1 MHKLK
6 TLAYATATA
15 GMLALSPANALAQ
28 ASPNNDVAEARLE
41 GSVAT
46 AFALN
51 RHLNP
56 FRIQVEVQ
64 DQTAILTGTVE
75 NGVNRDLAK
84 EVALSI
90 EGIEEVDNQL
100 EIDIG
105 VDQSDAERTS
115 LANTLNDATTTATVK
130 SKLLW
135 NRHTQG
141 LDIDVDTNNSV
152 VTLTG
157 AADSDAARELAER
170 LASNTA
176 GVRDV
181 RNNIV
186 VSEEPGTAARAQQAA
201 GQAADE
207 AANAVSD
214 VWITSKV
221 KSSLLF
227 SRSLDGMDIS
237 VMSRNGAVTLSGRV
251 DSEEHKQLAIETAR
265 NIRGV
270 ASVDAQALRVAP

>member
-6 TLAYATATA
+6 TMTLAIATT
-15 GMLALSPANALAQ
+15 GMLALSPFSVMAQ
-28 ASPNNDVAEARLE
+28 DNRSEVGEARME

-56 FRIQVEVQ
+56 FRIQVQVQ
-64 DQTAILTGTVE
+64 DRTAILTGTVE
-75 NGVNRDLAK
+75 NGVNRDLAE

-100 EIDIG
+100 TVDTD
-105 VDQSDAERTS
+105 VDQSDAERIS
-115 LANTLNDATTTATVK
+115 FANSFNDATTTATVK

-141 LDIDVDTNNSV
+141 LDIDVDTSNSV

-157 AADSDAARELAER
+157 EANSDAARELAQR
-170 LASNTA
+170 LAENTA

-186 VSEEPGTAARAQQAA
+186 ITDQPGTAAQAQQAA
-201 GQAADE
+201 GE
-207 AANAVSD
+207 AASEAAEVVSD
-214 VWITSKV
+214 AWITSKV

-227 SRSLDGMDIS
+227 NRNLDAMDIS
-237 VMSRNGAVTLSGRV
+237 VMSRNSRVTLSGRV
-251 DSEEHKQLAIETAR
+251 DSDARKQLAIETAG

-270 ASVDAQALRVAP
+270 ESVDAQALRVAP

>member
-6 TLAYATATA
+6 TMTLAIATT
-15 GMLALSPANALAQ
+15 GMLALSPFSVMAQ
-28 ASPNNDVAEARLE
+28 DNRSEVGEARME

-56 FRIQVEVQ
+56 FRIQVQVQ
-64 DQTAILTGTVE
+64 DRTAILTGTVE
-75 NGVNRDLAK
+75 NGVNRDLAE

-100 EIDIG
+100 TVDTD
-105 VDQSDAERTS
+105 VDQSDAERIS
-115 LANTLNDATTTATVK
+115 FANSFNDATTTATVK

-141 LDIDVDTNNSV
+141 LDIDVDTSNSV

-157 AADSDAARELAER
+157 EANSDAARELAQR
-170 LASNTA
+170 LAENTA

-186 VSEEPGTAARAQQAA
+186 ITDQPGTAAQAQQAA
-201 GQAADE
+201 GE
-207 AANAVSD
+207 AASEAAEVVSD
-214 VWITSKV
+214 AWITSKV

-227 SRSLDGMDIS
+227 NRNLDAMDIS
-237 VMSRNGAVTLSGRV
+237 VMSRNGRVTLSGRV
-251 DSEEHKQLAIETAR
+251 DSDARKQLAIETAG

-270 ASVDAQALRVAP
+270 ESVDAQALRVAP

>member
-1 MHKLK
+1 MHTLK
-6 TLAYATATA
+6 ALAYATATA
-15 GMLALSPANALAQ
+15 GILALAPANALAQ
-28 ASPNNDVAEARLE
+28 TNPNNDVAEARLE

-51 RHLNP
+51 SHLNP
-56 FRIQVEVQ
+56 FRIGVEVE

-75 NGVNRDLAK
+75 NGVNRNLA
-84 EVALSI
+84 EQVALSI
-90 EGIEEVDNQL
+90 EGIDRVDNQIA
-100 EIDIG
+100 IDTD

-115 LANTLNDATTTATVK
+115 LANSLDDATTTATVK

-141 LDIDVDTNNSV
+141 LDIDVDTHNSV

-157 AADSDAARELAER
+157 VANSDAARELAER
-170 LASNTA
+170 LASHTR
-176 GVRDV
+176 GVREV

-186 VSEEPGTAARAQQAA
+186 ITDEPGTAARAQQAA

-207 AANAVSD
+207 AADAVSD
-214 VWITSKV
+214 AWITSKV

-227 SRSLDGMDIS
+227 SRNLDGVAIS
-237 VMSRNGAVTLSGRV
+237 VMSRAGNVTLGGSV
-251 DSEEHKQLAIETAR
+251 DSEQSRELAIEIAQG
-265 NIRGV
+265 IRGV
-270 ASVDAQALRVAP
+270 NNVDAGALDVIR